1 MNTPSWASVIGNLK
15 NSTNLSRTESTW
27 AMNQMMSGNT
37 QAMVIKE
44 FLLSMNEKSP
54 SAEEISG
61 LVDAMLA
68 NATAIDI
75 SNEAID
81 IVGTGGDKFGTINI
95 STASAIVV
103 AAAGVPV
110 IKHGNRAASSK
121 TGSADVLEAFGLN
134 MNLTSAQ
141 VAKCFNENKITFC
154 FAPVFHPAMREVA
167 AVRKELNV
175 PTVFNILGPLANP
188 AQPQAQAT
196 GVSNLQMAPL
206 MAEVFAKRGTRA
218 IVMRGLEGL
227 DEMSIST
234 DTQIWDARDEK
245 VREEVFQLSKLHL
258 TPADLSE
265 LAGGEPVENAQILKN
280 ALANQASEAILN
292 SIALNAAAA
301 LVAYQNP
308 QKSFSE
314 AMKEGFDVARDVLAS
329 QLALKLLENW
339 VNWTQKQV

>member
-1 MNTPSWASVIGNLK
+1 MNTPSWESVIGNLK

-110 IKHGNRAASSK
+110 IKHGNRAASS
-121 TGSADVLEAFGLN
+121 
-134 MNLTSAQ
+134 
-141 VAKCFNENKITFC
+141 ENRIGRCLRRLWFKY
-154 FAPVFHPAMREVA
+154 
-167 AVRKELNV
+167 ELN
-175 PTVFNILGPLANP
+175 
-188 AQPQAQAT
+188 
-196 GVSNLQMAPL
+196 
-206 MAEVFAKRGTRA
+206 KC
-218 IVMRGLEGL
+218 
-227 DEMSIST
+227 
-234 DTQIWDARDEK
+234 
-245 VREEVFQLSKLHL
+245 
-258 TPADLSE
+258 
-265 LAGGEPVENAQILKN
+265 
-280 ALANQASEAILN
+280 ASC
-292 SIALNAAAA
+292 
-301 LVAYQNP
+301 
-308 QKSFSE
+308 
-314 AMKEGFDVARDVLAS
+314 
-329 QLALKLLENW
+329 
-339 VNWTQKQV
+339 